1 VSSATRQQIQNMMI
15 RRRLKG
21 LQASSAREEVRETL
35 NDCLFS
41 GEFPQLSPETIVAAR
56 RADES
61 GEFPSHKVLM
71 ACYEDLLG

>member
-1 VSSATRQQIQNMMI
+1 MMV

-21 LQASSAREEVRETL
+21 IQSSSARDEVREAL

-41 GEFPQLSPETIVAAR
+41 GEFPQLSPQVISAAR

>member
-1 VSSATRQQIQNMMI
+1 MV
-15 RRRLKG
+15 RRRLMG
-21 LQASSAREEVRETL
+21 MQASSARDEVREHL

-41 GEFPQLSPETIVAAR
+41 GDFPQLSSKVVATAR